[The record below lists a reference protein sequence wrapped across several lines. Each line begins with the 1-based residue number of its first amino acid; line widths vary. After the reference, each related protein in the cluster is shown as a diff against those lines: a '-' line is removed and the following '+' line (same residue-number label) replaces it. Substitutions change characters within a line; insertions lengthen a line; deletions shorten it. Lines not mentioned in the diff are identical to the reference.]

1 MYLAH
6 WLSTTHSHQIQPIT
20 IGKWMIW
27 IWFGLDGT
35 GIDESPDFHW
45 VLGPT
50 LMIMFA
56 FLGNTLFLTILV
68 SMLSNTFSM
77 IVRNAVQEIQ
87 FRRAVLTFEGVK
99 ADAIF
104 AYFPPFNILALVIFL
119 PLKQLIG
126 PRMFHKVN
134 VAAVKTLNA
143 PILLAIAWYE
153 RRTLWVAEKHKHIK
167 SRRIDWTN
175 PFGPRAVSKG
185 WWARMLTYWD
195 FSRFSVHG
203 DLQAVFDITAPN
215 DLLDRDDND
224 DDHEEQR
231 RKQSN
236 GLGKMIIDGFN
247 KQFGFSE
254 DPRNDGA
261 ALSSRKLSVNPKDK
275 KRPRR
280 ESSLAAADKSRSR
293 SRTKS
298 ADAKLREEFADSES
312 GEEGG
317 DEADGDHPKGY
328 KKIKK
333 GERMDSLIDFSD
345 NSAAMQEANAR
356 LHKMEDSLQRLE
368 ELVMQLVNGGDADN
382 QAAENELKEEQ
393 RTGTLE

>member
-1 MYLAH
+1 MF
-6 WLSTTHSHQIQPIT
+6 SQPIT

-35 GIDESPDFHW
+35 GIDQSPDFHW

-119 PLKQLIG
+119 PLKLVIG
-126 PRMFHKVN
+126 PKLFHKVN
-134 VAAVKTLNA
+134 VAAVRVLNA

-153 RRTLWVAEKHKHIK
+153 RRTLWVPEKHKHIK
-167 SRRIDWTN
+167 PRRIDWTN

-185 WWARMLTYWD
+185 WWARTLTFWD

-203 DLQAVFDITAPN
+203 DLQAVFNITPPD
-215 DLLDRDDND
+215 DLLDESD
-224 DDHEEQR
+224 DDDEEG
-231 RKQSN
+231 RKSSGN
-236 GLGKMIIDGFN
+236 IGRTISDGFN
-247 KQFGFSE
+247 KQFGLSK

-261 ALSSRKLSVNPKDK
+261 ALSSRKLSVNPRDRK
-275 KRPRR
+275 KRRR
-280 ESSLAAADKSRSR
+280 ESSIAVDKSRSR
-293 SRTKS
+293 SRSKS

-312 GEEGG
+312 EDEAG
-317 DEADGDHPKGY
+317 DEGEVDHPKGHR
-328 KKIKK
+328 KIKK
-333 GERMDSLIDFSD
+333 GERMDSLIDLSD
-345 NSAAMQEANAR
+345 NSTGMQEANAR
-356 LHKMEDSLQRLE
+356 LHKMEDSLSRLE

-382 QAAENELKEEQ
+382 QSAENELKEEV